1 MLGAAALLDLG
12 VDRPGHLVAG
22 QQLGRPPVVVRVGV
36 PAVGLFLGL
45 RVLGAEHVRH
55 VVEHEPLALA
65 VAQDPAV
72 TADRLGDQDALDRRR
87 PDHAGRVQLHELH
100 VQQAGPGQQ
109 GERVP
114 VPGVLPGVR
123 GHLVGLADAAGG
135 QHHGRR
141 LEQHELAGAP
151 DVAERARDLPGVQ
164 HQPGDRGLGEHLDH
178 GLGIAVL
185 DRVLLLQRDHPL
197 LQGADHL
204 QAGPV
209 ADVGQP
215 RVLVPAEVPLADL
228 AVLGPVEQRAPGL
241 QLPDPVRRL
250 LGVQFGH
257 PPVVQELA
265 AAHRVAEVDLPVVV
279 GVDVAHG
286 GGAAALGHDRVR
298 LAEQRLGDDRGL
310 LARLAGLDRR
320 PQAGAAGPIT
330 TTS

>member
-12 VDRPGHLVAG
+12 VDQTGPPRPGAAALR
-22 QQLGRPPVVVRVGV
+22 RPPVVVRVGV
-36 PAVGLFLGL
+36 PAVGFFLGL

-87 PDHAGRVQLHELH
+87 PDHASRVQLHELH

-109 GERVP
+109 GQRVP

-123 GHLVGLADAAGG
+123 GHLVGLADAPGG
-135 QHHGRR
+135 QHHGRS

-178 GLGIAVL
+178 GLGVAVL

-197 LQGADHL
+197 LQGADDL
-204 QAGPV
+204 QPGPV
-209 ADVGQP
+209 PDVGQP
-215 RVLVPAEVPLADL
+215 RVLVPAEVSALAFDL
-228 AVLGPVEQRAPGL
+228 AVLGPESEQRAPGL
-241 QLPDPVRRL
+241 QLPRP
-250 LGVQFGH
+250 G
-257 PPVVQELA
+257 PAP
-265 AAHRVAEVDLPVVV
+265 
-279 GVDVAHG
+279 
-286 GGAAALGHDRVR
+286 R
-298 LAEQRLGDDRGL
+298 LACSSAIRQLFRTLPPRMVSRKWTCQLSLG
-310 LARLAGLDRR
+310 LAL
-320 PQAGAAGPIT
+320 PMEAAQPPSAMTVCALPGT
-330 TTS
+330 GTWR